1 MFISSRIIELIGVT
15 CLVNVD
21 LGHIGNENLKYL
33 STLLE
38 NKHNIESIGFGEN
51 LKDPW
56 NAEGKGLFQKCV
68 RRNETCRIILAFNI
82 YPEHLINHYEMIS

>member
-38 NKHNIESIGFGEN
+38 NKHNIESIGFG
-51 LKDPW
+51 
-56 NAEGKGLFQKCV
+56 
-68 RRNETCRIILAFNI
+68 
-82 YPEHLINHYEMIS
+82 